1 VWSSIEAVRT
11 NTKTNEGLSS
21 RCESKVNTNDSTENP
36 AVIMD
41 DIDMSIKVEE
51 CGLVENPVE
60 IEKEST
66 SMASEV
72 ESTNMASEVES
83 TNMATKVHENRP
95 VQTPV
100 ETMMESTDVSNDT
113 RQLVPKEE

>member
-1 VWSSIEAVRT
+1 
-11 NTKTNEGLSS
+11 
-21 RCESKVNTNDSTENP
+21 
-36 AVIMD
+36 MD
-41 DIDMSIKVEE
+41 DIDMAIKVEE

-72 ESTNMASEVES
+72 ESTN
-83 TNMATKVHENRP
+83 TATKVHENRP

-100 ETMMESTDVSNDT
+100 ETMMESTDISNDA